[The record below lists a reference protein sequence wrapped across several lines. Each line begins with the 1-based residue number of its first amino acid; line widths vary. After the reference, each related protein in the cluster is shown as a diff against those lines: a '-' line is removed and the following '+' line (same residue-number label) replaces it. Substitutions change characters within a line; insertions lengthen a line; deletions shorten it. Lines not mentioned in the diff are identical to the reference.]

1 MDYLII
7 DRFEGEYAVCEKSDG
22 TMTKI
27 AKVCLPKNAESGDA
41 IIKESDFDYVIDN
54 SMTAERKQKI
64 NDLQNKLFR

>member
-41 IIKESDFDYVIDN
+41 IIKESDFNYKIDN
-54 SMTAERKQKI
+54 SLVANIKTQI